1 MVNDSVG
8 VGAASLG
15 GGVGSTAWEVLGP
28 GGVAATLGA
37 SVGTTPHALNAA
49 MIIIPQPTSQAR
61 RRVAGRTAPR
71 STSDSRHEPVG
82 GPSSPDISALRALGL
97 SHPGADATAHPHL
110 RANTVWRTQPMS
122 SVTSVSPRTLA
133 DVVPGGLVRSI
144 ALVIGGAIFVGLT
157 AQVSLPL
164 PFTPVPL
171 TLQTFSV
178 LLVGA
183 ALGSVRGAA
192 SMALYLLAGVAGV
205 PWFAE
210 QGSGWAF
217 ASFGYIVGFVAAAWL
232 VGRLAERGADR
243 KVLPTIGMMALGNVV
258 IYVFGVA
265 GLMVLVP
272 TLTGKPMSL
281 GTALA
286 VGVLP
291 FLIGDAIKILLAA
304 GLLPGTWKLIN
315 SRRSS

>member
-1 MVNDSVG
+1 
-8 VGAASLG
+8 
-15 GGVGSTAWEVLGP
+15 
-28 GGVAATLGA
+28 
-37 SVGTTPHALNAA
+37 
-49 MIIIPQPTSQAR
+49 
-61 RRVAGRTAPR
+61 
-71 STSDSRHEPVG
+71 
-82 GPSSPDISALRALGL
+82 
-97 SHPGADATAHPHL
+97 
-110 RANTVWRTQPMS
+110 MS
-122 SVTSVSPRTLA
+122 SVTSVSPRTLG
-133 DVVPGGLVRSI
+133 DVIPGGLVRSI
-144 ALVIGGAIFVGLT
+144 ALVIGGAVFVGLT
-157 AQVSLPL
+157 AQVAIPL

-205 PWFAE
+205 PWFAN
-210 QGSGWAF
+210 QQSGWAF

-243 KVLPTIGMMALGNVV
+243 RVVPTIGMMALGNVV

-265 GLMVLVP
+265 GLMVLADLP
-272 TLTGKPMSL
+272 LS
-281 GTALA
+281 TALA
-286 VGVLP
+286 KGVLP
-291 FLIGDAIKILLAA
+291 FLIGDVIKILLAA